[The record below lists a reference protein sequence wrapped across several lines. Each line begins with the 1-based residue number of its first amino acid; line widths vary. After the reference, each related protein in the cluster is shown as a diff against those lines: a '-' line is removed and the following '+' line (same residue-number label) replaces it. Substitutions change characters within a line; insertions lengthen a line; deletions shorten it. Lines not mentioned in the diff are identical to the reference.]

1 MLRRLQPSAKQFGTS
16 TRARN
21 RPRSVGRPTD
31 SLGEV
36 DEAGGHRSRIGGRFF
51 AFSRRAGISGGG
63 TTVESKH
70 ISDSRVV
77 LSQVMQ
83 PEHANIMGNVHGG
96 WLMKL
101 IDEAGG
107 LCAMRHARRP
117 TVTVAV
123 DSLRFLSPVHVG
135 DLVTF
140 TAQLTYVGRTSMEIE
155 VHVEA
160 EDILTG
166 NKTHTNDA
174 FMVFV
179 ALDDAGR
186 PAEVPGLLLESE

>member
-1 MLRRLQPSAKQFGTS
+1 MEKKR
-16 TRARN
+16 
-21 RPRSVGRPTD
+21 VTD
-31 SLGEV
+31 S
-36 DEAGGHRSRIGGRFF
+36 I
-51 AFSRRAGISGGG
+51 
-63 TTVESKH
+63 
-70 ISDSRVV
+70 VV
-77 LSQVMQ
+77 LTQFMQ
-83 PEHANIMGNVHGG
+83 PEHANNLGNVHGG
-96 WLMKL
+96 WVMKA

-117 TVTVAV
+117 AVTVAV

-135 DLVTF
+135 NLVTF
-140 TAQLTYVGRTSMEIE
+140 TARLTYVGRTSMEIE

-179 ALDDAGR
+179 ALDVNGR
-186 PAEVPGLLLESE
+186 PVEVPGLLLETDDDRRRWEQGQQRQADRLARARPQTAEQELRP

>member
-1 MLRRLQPSAKQFGTS
+1 MG
-16 TRARN
+16 
-21 RPRSVGRPTD
+21 
-31 SLGEV
+31 
-36 DEAGGHRSRIGGRFF
+36 
-51 AFSRRAGISGGG
+51 
-63 TTVESKH
+63 VEKKH
-70 ISDSRVV
+70 VSDSVV
-77 LSQVMQ
+77 ILTQFMQ
-83 PEHANIMGNVHGG
+83 PEHANNLGNVHGG
-96 WLMKL
+96 WVMKS

-117 TVTVAV
+117 AVTVAV

-140 TAQLTYVGRTSMEIE
+140 TARLTYVGRTSMEIE

-179 ALDDAGR
+179 ALDDIGR
-186 PAEVPGLLLESE
+186 PAEVPGLLIETDDEQRRWTQGQQRQADRLARARQRASDQEARA